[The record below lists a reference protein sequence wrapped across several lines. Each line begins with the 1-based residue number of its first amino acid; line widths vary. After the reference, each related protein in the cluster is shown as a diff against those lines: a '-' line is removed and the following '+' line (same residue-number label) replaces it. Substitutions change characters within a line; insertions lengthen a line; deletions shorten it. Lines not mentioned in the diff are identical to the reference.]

1 MGKLNISPNLF
12 LEVNELNRMIKFIG
26 DDGYKLIIKNLTKAF
41 GVASSINADYFKVSA
56 KAGTSNVVT
65 INAGLAFDSDLNI
78 IHLKENADLT
88 IPYSTVRQWI
98 VIRHAVSNDEEG
110 TVNISQQ
117 GTLSG
122 NGTEFLS
129 VLRGQPNFPTKVRF
143 SNSSHNVEEYEVVD
157 VSSDTTATLSG
168 DFTAESNLRYQVIGT
183 FTPGFT
189 PDDENKLIYE
199 YDGCEISV
207 VESEDAPTLD
217 ENEYV
222 IASVVNNGSTLTIND
237 ERSRNTFNYIQEQD
251 ATTHTVSNPLV
262 ALRKTT
268 LWTDNLMLDIQFEW
282 GYNVLTYEI
291 TNTATSNIFT
301 ITKGESEYI
310 NGGAITDGM
319 FVGWLLVNRKNMMS
333 VEIDTNEN
341 NALYVSKLSSTMIT
355 GDGDD
360 FVVVPNFSNIE
371 IEVKRSGT
379 NYEDDDTPLYVTF
392 SLLNLKSRITL
403 PVRYDDTTVGLK
415 YRMFNGVSSTTFQ
428 NFATTQFENIQGTTE
443 TLGDSSFN
451 ITVNRPEEVQRNYS

>member
-1 MGKLNISPNLF
+1 MGKVNISPNLF
-12 LEVNELNRMIKFIG
+12 LEVNELNRMRRFIE

-41 GVASSINADYFKVSA
+41 GVASGVNGDYFKVSVR
-56 KAGTSNVVT
+56 AGTSDTVT

-78 IHLKENADLT
+78 INLKEDTDLT

-98 VIRHAVSNDEEG
+98 VVRHAVSNDEEG
-110 TVNISQQ
+110 VVSISQQ

-129 VLRGQPNFPTKVRF
+129 VLRGQPNFPTKIRF
-143 SNSSHNVEEYEVVD
+143 SNSSHNTEEYEVVD
-157 VSSDTTATLSG
+157 VTSDISATLSG

-189 PDDENKLIYE
+189 PDDEDKAIYE
-199 YDGCEISV
+199 YDGCEISI
-207 VESEDAPTLD
+207 VESDDMPTLD
-217 ENEYV
+217 DNSYV
-222 IASVVNNGSTLTIND
+222 IASVDRSGSTMTITD

-251 ATTHTVSNPLV
+251 ATTQIVSNPLV
-262 ALRKTT
+262 ALRRTT
-268 LWTDNLMLDIQFEW
+268 LFEDNMMLDIQFEW
-282 GYNVLTYEI
+282 GYNVLAYEI

-301 ITKGESEYI
+301 ITRGESKYI
-310 NGGAITDGM
+310 DNGTITNGM
-319 FVGWLLVNRKNMMS
+319 FAGWLLVNRKNMTS

-355 GDGDD
+355 GEGDD

-371 IEVKRSGT
+371 VEVKMSGT
-379 NYEDDDTPLYVTF
+379 NYRDDDTPLYIRF
-392 SLLNLKSRITL
+392 SLLNLKSRIL
-403 PVRYDDTTVGLK
+403 VPVRYDDTTVELK
-415 YRMFNGVSSTTFQ
+415 YRMFGTASSTTFQ
-428 NFATTQFENIQGTTE
+428 NFAVTQFENIQGTAE
-443 TLGDSSFN
+443 TLGDSSFT